1 MIWLRVTAFVALG
14 ATAFV
19 AAPAV
24 VSRLQ
29 PPVTIDFSADPPPQ
43 LTAGFYPSEHT
54 PDGVWFAWTQ
64 GAFGIALPTLDRTT
78 PWTVTLRISGSRP
91 DGTTPDIVTNV
102 DGAVR
107 DRSTVPAAGFVDKTY
122 TIDPRPGGGRGL
134 AIAWT
139 VSPTFVPGPGDARVL
154 GAQVDEIRIAPAGS
168 GPRVVLDRN
177 VLLTVGVI
185 AGAAVGALALPW
197 MAGSGLLVLFAI
209 ATAFIVT
216 RGLGPFVTFPW
227 HVIGVGTIISA
238 IVTTTTLQARTT
250 SARLVVAITGMTVA
264 LQLLLLTHPDMPIGD
279 AIFHTHRFQDV
290 LGGHYLFASLAPG
303 NYQFPYPIGLYL
315 FAKPFAALTPTTP
328 DRMMLL
334 RVIVVTVDA
343 GASALLYRLVM
354 QWRADELAAV
364 GSVAA
369 FHLLPLSFGV
379 IVTANLTNVFA
390 QSLAIVTLVVAGA
403 LVTIWSSGVAARQ
416 SRLAGWMGVALLA
429 ALAASAFLSH
439 TSTFA
444 VLGAQLMFAGAALAI
459 SPDRARRPAGR
470 LLMISAI
477 AALALAIAVYYA
489 YFMDVYRAAFT
500 RIATETG
507 HATAAA
513 GGRTP
518 LTRLIELPRGLAVT
532 FGLPG
537 ILLAIAGTI
546 AILRDRRSSPIATL
560 LGMWLAACG
569 LFMVVGIVTPVDL
582 RHLLAALPAIGIL
595 AAIGFASLWRAGMA
609 ARIAGVAAAAWM
621 VWGAAISWTSSL
633 AGH

>member
-1 MIWLRVTAFVALG
+1 MTWLRVVGFVALG
-14 ATAFV
+14 AAAFIV
-19 AAPAV
+19 APAA

-29 PPVTIDFSADPPPQ
+29 PPVIIDFSADPPPQ
-43 LTAGFYPSEHT
+43 LTAGFYPAEHT
-54 PDGVWFAWTQ
+54 PDATWFAWTQ

-78 PWTVTLRISGSRP
+78 AWTVTLRISGSRP
-91 DGTTPDIVTNV
+91 DGTTPEIVTNV

-107 DRSTVPAAGFVDKTY
+107 DRSTLPAAGFVDKTY

-139 VSPTFVPGPGDARVL
+139 VSPTFVPGPGDTRVL
-154 GAQVDEIRIAPAGS
+154 GAQVDEIRIAPVGS

-185 AGAAVGALALPW
+185 AGAAMGALALPW
-197 MAGSGLLVLFAI
+197 LAGSGLLIFFAL
-209 ATAFIVT
+209 ATSFIVT
-216 RGLGPFVTFPW
+216 RGLGPFVSFPW
-227 HVIGVGTIISA
+227 SPIGAATIVSA
-238 IVTTTTLQARTT
+238 IVTTMTLQARTT

-315 FAKPFAALTPTTP
+315 FARPFAVLTPTTP

-343 GASALLYRLVM
+343 CASALLYRLVM
-354 QWRADELAAV
+354 RWRNDEIAAV
-364 GSVAA
+364 GSVVA

-390 QSLAIVTLVVAGA
+390 QSLGTVTLVVAGA
-403 LVTIWSSGVAARQ
+403 LAVIWSSGPAAKHQ
-416 SRLAGWMGVALLA
+416 RLAGWTGVALLA
-429 ALAASAFLSH
+429 AIAASAFLSH

-459 SPDRARRPAGR
+459 SSDRAQRPAGR

-477 AALALAIAVYYA
+477 AALALAIVVYYA
-489 YFMDVYRAAFT
+489 YFMDVYRTAFT
-500 RIATETG
+500 RIASETG

-518 LTRLIELPRGLAVT
+518 LTRLVELPRGLAVT
-532 FGLPG
+532 FGVPAM
-537 ILLAIAGTI
+537 LLAIAGTI
-546 AILRDRRSSPIATL
+546 AILKDRRPSPIATL

-569 LFMVVGIVTPVDL
+569 LFMIVGIVTPVDL
-582 RHLLAALPAIGIL
+582 RHLLAALPVIGIL
-595 AAIGFASLWRAGMA
+595 AAIGFASLWRAGIT
-609 ARIAGVAAAAWM
+609 ARVAGLAAAAWM
-621 VWGAAISWTSSL
+621 VWVAAVSWTGSL